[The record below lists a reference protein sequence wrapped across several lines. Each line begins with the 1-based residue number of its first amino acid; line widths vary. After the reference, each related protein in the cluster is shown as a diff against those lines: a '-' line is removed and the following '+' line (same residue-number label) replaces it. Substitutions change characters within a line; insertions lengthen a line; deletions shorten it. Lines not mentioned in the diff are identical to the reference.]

1 MSNYIGVFV
10 LILILTYVNSQ
21 NATQEYTIHRD
32 FFNGFKAA
40 EFSVFDTSEKNIHYR
55 LESNYGVTQNVK
67 VIAYP
72 SKQEVGRL
80 QAKITVVL
88 YNGDISILNPR
99 TNQWNNG
106 LIEQNF
112 KLLASSFNVNWNGHR
127 ITLETEA
134 FELTSKFY
142 DEDRQLLAQFRMRP
156 FVLFKVKYYM
166 KVFSNKYPEQ
176 LYLLALAAHDRVR
189 VSRGKG

>member
-55 LESNYGVTQNVK
+55 IESNYGVTHNVK

-88 YNGDISILNPR
+88 YNADISILNPQ

-106 LIEQNF
+106 LVEQNF

-127 ITLETEA
+127 ITLATEA
-134 FELTSKFY
+134 FESTIISTISNETFCAFQSEILYESIL
-142 DEDRQLLAQFRMRP
+142 EQISRAN
-156 FVLFKVKYYM
+156 LFISVGC
-166 KVFSNKYPEQ
+166 S
-176 LYLLALAAHDRVR
+176 
-189 VSRGKG
+189 